1 MFKLNF
7 NLINLKCN
15 YWCKSQKDSRVPL
28 QCLANSFLVLIN
40 NQKNRQKANV
50 HTSVTEFLQSVRGQ
64 VFSSAS
70 FNAVTPSDLT
80 HPSPFPLPFPSR
92 VSVLLPLTFISL
104 ISDGESAIGP
114 SRAPINSQLMSH
126 FAAGWGLGERGGGA
140 FYESIGIRRRL
151 CVCEDGGGV
160 GWVARC
166 AGFYILVLKLSRG
179 RSTLNC
185 FNHIDFFSPPK
196 LFFFFSFLRTNP
208 ACRYNMHNEP
218 RSPARKWP

>member
-1 MFKLNF
+1 M
-7 NLINLKCN
+7 
-15 YWCKSQKDSRVPL
+15 
-28 QCLANSFLVLIN
+28 
-40 NQKNRQKANV
+40 
-50 HTSVTEFLQSVRGQ
+50 TEFLQSVRGQ

-151 CVCEDGGGV
+151 CVCEDGG
-160 GWVARC
+160 
-166 AGFYILVLKLSRG
+166 RG
-179 RSTLNC
+179 RVSGPVCRVLYTGPQTVQRPKHTKL
-185 FNHIDFFSPPK
+185 FQPYWFFFTTEVVF
-196 LFFFFSFLRTNP
+196 LFFFFTNKPSVSLQHAQWAPEPCQEVALTGHLRKGLAAFSYLISLQGVGEGVTKRFISWK
-208 ACRYNMHNEP
+208 AGQSSVQVILCVIVSY
-218 RSPARKWP
+218 

>member
-1 MFKLNF
+1 M
-7 NLINLKCN
+7 LIRKTDRKPTL
-15 YWCKSQKDSRVPL
+15 WW
-28 QCLANSFLVLIN
+28 NSSSLSGVESSVLPPP
-40 NQKNRQKANV
+40 
-50 HTSVTEFLQSVRGQ
+50 T
-64 VFSSAS
+64 
-70 FNAVTPSDLT
+70 NAVTSSDLT
-80 HPSPFPLPFPSR
+80 RPSPFPLPFPSR

-151 CVCEDGGGV
+151 CVCVRTGGGV

-196 LFFFFSFLRTNP
+196 LFFFFTNKP
-208 ACRYNMHNEP
+208 SVSLQHAQW
-218 RSPARKWP
+218 ALQWP